1 MANYAEKP
9 QMGFIEAC
17 STACKKIVTFKG
29 RARRSEFWWAVLGI
43 FIIDL
48 IMTPVGYM
56 GTAGVIISN
65 LVSLVITILS
75 LSLTFRRLHD
85 TGRSGWFVGIPFI
98 ICMIGLVVI
107 CYSILSMGINIFE
120 LIETPDM
127 LSQEIIEN
135 MSNSTSMNIMAA
147 LHSRIRPTL
156 QTGSVVTDTR
166 VNTMYVVTEY
176 GCVCLKGLSVWE
188 RAEKLISIAHPDFR
202 EELIRA
208 AEQQKIWYPHNR
220 R

>member
-43 FIIDL
+43 FIINL

-65 LVSLVITILS
+65 LVSLAITILS

-85 TGRSGWFVGIPFI
+85 TGRSGWFVGKPFI
-98 ICMIGLVVI
+98 ISMIGLVAI
-107 CYSILSMGINIFE
+107 FYGI
-120 LIETPDM
+120 
-127 LSQEIIEN
+127 QN
-135 MSNSTSMNIMAA
+135 MSNSTSMNIMA
-147 LHSRIRPTL
+147 
-156 QTGSVVTDTR
+156 GSFLFIISGLLSLVVFVFCCLDSKPGT
-166 VNTMYVVTEY
+166 NKYGESPKYV
-176 GCVCLKGLSVWE
+176 
-188 RAEKLISIAHPDFR
+188 
-202 EELIRA
+202 EEV
-208 AEQQKIWYPHNR
+208 
-220 R
+220 

>member
-29 RARRSEFWWAVLGI
+29 RARRSEFWWAILGI

-65 LVSLVITILS
+65 LVSLAITILS

-98 ICMIGLVVI
+98 ISMIGLVAI
-107 CYSILSMGINIFE
+107 IYSILSMGINIFE

-135 MSNSTSMNIMAA
+135 MNNSSSMNIMAGTF
-147 LHSRIRPTL
+147 LFFISGLLSI
-156 QTGSVVTDTR
+156 VVFVFCCMDSKPGT
-166 VNTMYVVTEY
+166 NKYGESPKYV
-176 GCVCLKGLSVWE
+176 
-188 RAEKLISIAHPDFR
+188 
-202 EELIRA
+202 EEV
-208 AEQQKIWYPHNR
+208 
-220 R
+220 

>member
-43 FIIDL
+43 IIFNL
-48 IMTPVGYM
+48 IMTPVNYM
-56 GTAGVIISN
+56 GKTGVIISN
-65 LVSLVITILS
+65 LLSLVITILS

-98 ICMIGLVVI
+98 ISMIGLVVVF
-107 CYSILSMGINIFE
+107 YGILSMGINILE
-120 LIETPDM
+120 LIDTPDM

-135 MSNSTSMNIMAA
+135 MNNSSSMNIMAGTF
-147 LHSRIRPTL
+147 LFFISGLLCI
-156 QTGSVVTDTR
+156 VVFVFCCLDSKPGT
-166 VNTMYVVTEY
+166 NKYGESPKYV
-176 GCVCLKGLSVWE
+176 
-188 RAEKLISIAHPDFR
+188 
-202 EELIRA
+202 EEV
-208 AEQQKIWYPHNR
+208 
-220 R
+220 

>member
-43 FIIDL
+43 FIFNL
-48 IMTPVGYM
+48 ITSPLGYM
-56 GTAGVIISN
+56 GVIGVILSN
-65 LVSLVITILS
+65 LLSLVITILS

-98 ICMIGLVVI
+98 ISMIGLVAI
-107 CYSILSMGINIFE
+107 IYSILSMGINIFE

-127 LSQEIIEN
+127 LSQE
-135 MSNSTSMNIMAA
+135 S
-147 LHSRIRPTL
+147 
-156 QTGSVVTDTR
+156 
-166 VNTMYVVTEY
+166 
-176 GCVCLKGLSVWE
+176 LKT
-188 RAEKLISIAHPDFR
+188 
-202 EELIRA
+202 
-208 AEQQKIWYPHNR
+208 
-220 R
+220 

>member
-1 MANYAEKP
+1 MQKNPRWDLLRHAR
-9 QMGFIEAC
+9 QH
-17 STACKKIVTFKG
+17 CKKIVTFKG

-43 FIIDL
+43 FIFNL

-98 ICMIGLVVI
+98 ISMIGLVVI
-107 CYSILSMGINIFE
+107 ICGILSMDINIFE

-135 MSNSTSMNIMAA
+135 MSNSTSMNIMA
-147 LHSRIRPTL
+147 
-156 QTGSVVTDTR
+156 GSFLFFISGLLSIVVFVFCCLDSKPGT
-166 VNTMYVVTEY
+166 NKYGESPKYV
-176 GCVCLKGLSVWE
+176 
-188 RAEKLISIAHPDFR
+188 
-202 EELIRA
+202 EEV
-208 AEQQKIWYPHNR
+208 
-220 R
+220 

>member
-29 RARRSEFWWAVLGI
+29 RARRSEFWWAILGI
-43 FIIDL
+43 FIINL

-65 LVSLVITILS
+65 LVSLAITILS

-98 ICMIGLVVI
+98 ISMIGLVVI
-107 CYSILSMGINIFE
+107 IYGILSMDINIFE

-135 MSNSTSMNIMAA
+135 MSNSTSMNIMA
-147 LHSRIRPTL
+147 
-156 QTGSVVTDTR
+156 GSFLFIISGLLSLVVFVFCCMDSKPGT
-166 VNTMYVVTEY
+166 NKYGESPKYV
-176 GCVCLKGLSVWE
+176 
-188 RAEKLISIAHPDFR
+188 
-202 EELIRA
+202 EEV
-208 AEQQKIWYPHNR
+208 
-220 R
+220 